1 MVAMSRLTQ
10 AMVIESKKRPS
21 EDFPGRAVTNRR
33 RVSLPHNPTSPS
45 ANCEPTTF
53 AHSIEITSTNV
64 GSATP
69 SQNERNIVKR
79 SLLLMNSPRDWPQG
93 QATPSFDA
101 VGSFSPTSTVTTQ
114 LHLVSPGSSCLDL
127 RHVVEQASSIPD
139 MREDQSLS
147 TTTPLKTS
155 PTRRPSFH
163 PPTGRSRTETPE
175 SNVVVKVG
183 CSPRMNSATRHERPL
198 LRLFRIY
205 ESFFRLEGRATWL
218 VVAVI
223 AIAGMV
229 TQIGVVTERRYSVST
244 SSIDPGGCTYVPGAG
259 FSGFWYTLGQL
270 RAIEQQPLRA
280 KKQYVCYSAGCL
292 AVVST
297 LLSYDME
304 EMYAIAGHVQQQ
316 WRQKNVDHYDVV
328 ETFLQKLLYESPN
341 KDSVNTT
348 LVHRRPRAS
357 LSDPAVLSRLHI
369 VTAQPR
375 RIFGLQVAVQTP
387 TSAYDL
393 HRMLKQTTWIPG
405 ATGDTLFYQGHTDG
419 AFALFQ
425 HPRCDSSLKIP
436 WYHWDVCL
444 NTINVN
450 LGRDK
455 VEKFWKAGLA
465 HGT

>member
-1 MVAMSRLTQ
+1 MKKAESATSHLTQ
-10 AMVIESKKRPS
+10 AMVMTSKKRPS
-21 EDFPGRAVTNRR
+21 EDFLGRAVTNRQ
-33 RVSLPHNPTSPS
+33 RVSSPHNPTSHR
-45 ANCEPTTF
+45 ETPTGF
-53 AHSIEITSTNV
+53 GHSIQIPSTNV
-64 GSATP
+64 ASATP
-69 SQNERNIVKR
+69 SQNERNIVKLP
-79 SLLLMNSPRDWPQG
+79 SLSMDSPGTPSLCDWPQG
-93 QATPSFDA
+93 QASPPFDA
-101 VGSFSPTSTVTTQ
+101 FGSFSPTSTVTTQ

-127 RHVVEQASSIPD
+127 RHVVEQAISLPD

-155 PTRRPSFH
+155 PP
-163 PPTGRSRTETPE
+163 RSPTETPGP
-175 SNVVVKVG
+175 NVVVKVG
-183 CSPRMNSATRHERPL
+183 CSPRMNSYKRHERPL

-205 ESFFRLEGRATWL
+205 ESFFRLEGRAIWL

-223 AIAGMV
+223 AIAVMV

-244 SSIDPGGCTYVPGAG
+244 SPIDPGGCTYVPGAG

-280 KKQYVCYSAGCL
+280 KNQYVCYSAGCL

-297 LLSYDME
+297 LLGYDME

-328 ETFLQKLLYESPN
+328 ETFLQKLLYESPS

-348 LVHRRPRAS
+348 VVHRRPRAS
-357 LSDPAVLSRLHI
+357 LNDPTVLSRLHI

-375 RIFGLQVAVQTP
+375 RIFGLKAAVQTP
-387 TSAYDL
+387 RSTYDL

-436 WYHWDVCL
+436 WYHWDVYL